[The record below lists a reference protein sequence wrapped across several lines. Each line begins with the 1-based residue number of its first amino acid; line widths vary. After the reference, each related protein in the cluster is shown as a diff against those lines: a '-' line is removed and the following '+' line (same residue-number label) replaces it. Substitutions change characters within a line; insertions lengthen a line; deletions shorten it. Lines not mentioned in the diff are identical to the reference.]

1 MQSVRLCAPGL
12 PSHKKIDLAVNQDVL
27 FQIIDLASSSP
38 DETRMLRQFV
48 ILLLCPPSPFVNSL
62 ADPCTFAKELLN
74 QEGQQRQIVAS
85 ILAASRQDIAQMVFD
100 LNLLQIELTEMPE

>member
-1 MQSVRLCAPGL
+1 
-12 PSHKKIDLAVNQDVL
+12 
-27 FQIIDLASSSP
+27 
-38 DETRMLRQFV
+38 
-48 ILLLCPPSPFVNSL
+48 VNSL